1 MDNDNLLTIFQNQL
15 NTWKQYK
22 NETDYKQ
29 MCETVVMLVKNGI
42 STSVLNAID
51 YLICNSTKEIK
62 QSGQRLLIGVDKYN
76 NVVLTLPKFQG
87 KL

>member
-1 MDNDNLLTIFQNQL
+1 MDNENLLTIFQNQL

-22 NETDYKQ
+22 NENDYKQ

-62 QSGQRLLIGVDKYN
+62 STGQRLLIGVNKDN
-76 NVVLTLPKFQG
+76 EILLTLPKFQG
-87 KL
+87 RL